1 MNEDERSNELP
12 ISEADTTP
20 PTPASSAVPSPGAGC
35 QMPEPKFQ
43 QSSGYLPQGYLDK
56 VAFEAPPPADVSPA
70 AAAPALDP
78 AAVSDPDIEP
88 QPDLN
93 EQLEPPPA
101 SVTAQP
107 VVKQRSAGARI
118 AMIILGLLA
127 MVAFI
132 AVFLGVVYYFFL
144 MPPAG
149 GSTF

>member
-20 PTPASSAVPSPGAGC
+20 PNPANSAVPSPGAGW

-56 VAFEAPPPADVSPA
+56 VAFEAPPPSDVSPA
-70 AAAPALDP
+70 AAAPAVAP
-78 AAVSDPDIEP
+78 AVAAGPDIEP

-93 EQLEPPPA
+93 EQLEPP
-101 SVTAQP
+101 TAPVITKP
-107 VVKQRSAGARI
+107 VVKERSAGARI
-118 AMIILGLLA
+118 AMIVLGLLA

-144 MPPAG
+144 MPQG
-149 GSTF
+149 GQTTF